1 MSIKNEKP
9 FKGINHGTGLIDLR
23 HLAVVA
29 VLMPIEIHLKEN
41 GTIDEKPSLSII
53 MKDIDGIRVVGEI
66 SLKMLN
72 EGLEDVGYQ
81 ITKIE

>member
-9 FKGINHGTGLIDLR
+9 SFGILLIDKCDR
-23 HLAVVA
+23 HA
-29 VLMPIEIHLKEN
+29 I
-41 GTIDEKPSLSII
+41 
-53 MKDIDGIRVVGEI
+53 GEI

-72 EGLEDVGYQ
+72 EGLEDIGYQ